1 MLEDSTKDKYNVL
14 QYLQCN
20 FEKHIFFADES
31 STSNVVSEM
40 AQGNEAENNENNEA
54 VEEELE
60 DDVTKAEDDEVVKYR
75 DMFTVAQQRWE
86 FLTSGLASF
95 PEECQPWKEMV
106 TLYGELSGW
115 CEEAFDKIEEEK
127 EQLLAIEEEER
138 NPAPFVERFRVS

>member
-1 MLEDSTKDKYNVL
+1 MLEDSTKDKYGVL
-14 QYLQCN
+14 QYLQFN
-20 FEKHIFFADES
+20 FEKHLFFADES
-31 STSNVVSEM
+31 NTSNVVSEM
-40 AQGNEAENNENNEA
+40 AQDNEAGNNEA

-60 DDVTKAEDDEVVKYR
+60 DDVAKMEDDEVVKYR

-86 FLTSGLASF
+86 VLTSRLASF

-106 TLYGELSGW
+106 TLHADLSGW

-127 EQLLAIEEEER
+127 EQLLAIQEEER